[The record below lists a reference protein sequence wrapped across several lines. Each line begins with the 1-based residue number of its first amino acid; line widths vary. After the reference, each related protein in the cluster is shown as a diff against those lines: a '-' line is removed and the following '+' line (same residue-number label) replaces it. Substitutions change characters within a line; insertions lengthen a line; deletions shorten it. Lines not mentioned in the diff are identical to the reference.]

1 MKIRQVWVRSHMYF
15 GPGCFSEEHEL
26 AGKYTCKATARPTWD
41 LHVFLHG
48 IHGIFAFLVYIY
60 VLFAD
65 RFIDYLQV
73 FYWSCAGKFT
83 CRFVCSLFCV
93 CCTGTLPREKKA
105 GGIHLNVT
113 VKHGF
118 FFVFFSAQL
127 WLNFTA
133 AFACTLYTELLQV
146 VCSFTCES
154 DIALGA
160 VLQLRL
166 QANWFTTSEPH
177 VGLKYMQESS

>member
-1 MKIRQVWVRSHMYF
+1 MVFSHFWFTFMCCLQIDLLIICKYFIGHVQVNMRAGLLVRYSACIVQVLCPAKKKPEAYIWMWQ
-15 GPGCFSEEHEL
+15 L
-26 AGKYTCKATARPTWD
+26 NT
-41 LHVFLHG
+41 
-48 IHGIFAFLVYIY
+48 GIFL
-60 VLFAD
+60 
-65 RFIDYLQV
+65 
-73 FYWSCAGKFT
+73 
-83 CRFVCSLFCV
+83 
-93 CCTGTLPREKKA
+93 
-105 GGIHLNVT
+105 
-113 VKHGF
+113 F
-118 FFVFFSAQL
+118 FFAQL

-154 DIALGA
+154 NIALGA